1 MITLEL
7 GERLRVR
14 IEVVEGEPS
23 SLLGRQ
29 AAFFPASRQGDEVA
43 GGGEFDVDL
52 QFVLEA
58 GDGAEHGV
66 LLWDELQ
73 VDVDRRPP
81 PAEEHGGG
89 AAGQVAAPRL
99 LGGLVERGQQAL
111 DPLGVG

>member
-1 MITLEL
+1 
-7 GERLRVR
+7 
-14 IEVVEGEPS
+14 
-23 SLLGRQ
+23 
-29 AAFFPASRQGDEVA
+29 
-43 GGGEFDVDL
+43 
-52 QFVLEA
+52 
-58 GDGAEHGV
+58 

>member
-1 MITLEL
+1 
-7 GERLRVR
+7 
-14 IEVVEGEPS
+14 
-23 SLLGRQ
+23 LLGKQ
-29 AAFFPASRQGDEVA
+29 AALFPAGRQGDEIA
-43 GGGEFDVDL
+43 GGGEFDVHL

-66 LLWDELQ
+66 LFGDELQ
-73 VDVDRRPP
+73 VDVDRRPT

-111 DPLGVG
+111 DSLGVG